1 MPPSAFP
8 YHELSNCVLSP
19 HRGGAAGIAES
30 ETRRMYALAALINEG
45 REGEREGWGN
55 VQGMGNRL
63 CVKKG
68 Y

>member
-1 MPPSAFP
+1 
-8 YHELSNCVLSP
+8 
-19 HRGGAAGIAES
+19 
-30 ETRRMYALAALINEG
+30 MYALAALINEG